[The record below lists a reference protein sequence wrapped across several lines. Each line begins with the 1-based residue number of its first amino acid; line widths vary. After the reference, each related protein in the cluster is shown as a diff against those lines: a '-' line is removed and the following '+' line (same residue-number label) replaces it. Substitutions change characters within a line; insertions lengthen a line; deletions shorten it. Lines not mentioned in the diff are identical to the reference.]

1 MVTGLYAGILAVIY
15 IVLSFNVILRRVKN
29 RMPYG
34 DHGND
39 QIMHAVRIHG
49 NFAEYVPFVLILMM
63 LYEMQ
68 AGSMY
73 ILHAFGIAL
82 IIARLLHM
90 IGLHSNVILARI
102 GGTALTQVVMGILA
116 VLLIL
121 KGITLLQVV

>member
-1 MVTGLYAGILAVIY
+1 MVTGLYAGILAVIF
-15 IVLSFNVILRRVKN
+15 IVLSFNVILRRIKN

-34 DHGND
+34 DNNNES
-39 QIMHAVRIHG
+39 IMHAVRIHG

-73 ILHAFGIAL
+73 VLHAFGILL
-82 IIARLLHM
+82 IIGRLLHM
-90 IGLHSNVILARI
+90 IGLHSGIIPARI
-102 GGTALTQVVMGILA
+102 GGTVITQLLMAVLA